1 MPNPKAMQQAF
12 DELRF
17 GARRTLNLR
26 TGLPSAADAAHR
38 AEQWVRAQ
46 QAAGAKEVLVITGRG
61 RRSDDGIARIRD
73 AVGVVLAR
81 LTRAAIV
88 DSVQEHTAGSFA
100 VALRPFGSMPARAP
114 HDTDASPTVDP
125 ATLRGLGADSLVLL
139 RRLAITSLDSLGV
152 RSPDAALVN
161 QEMENQFTALTR
173 NVAPGTSLSEEALCI
188 AIRAATIRIEDSF

>member
-1 MPNPKAMQQAF
+1 MQRAF

-26 TGLPSAADAAHR
+26 TGLPSAADAAQR
-38 AEQWVRAQ
+38 AERWLRAQ

-73 AVGVVLAR
+73 AVSIVLAR
-81 LTRAAIV
+81 LRRAAIV

-100 VALRPFGSMPARAP
+100 VALRPFGSQPTRTQQ
-114 HDTDASPTVDP
+114 DIDASGSTDP
-125 ATLRGLGADSLVLL
+125 ATLHGLGAEALTLL
-139 RRLAITSLDSLGV
+139 RRLAITSLDALGV
-152 RSPDAALVN
+152 RSPEAALVN

-173 NVAPGTSLSEEALCI
+173 EIEPGTSLSEEGLCT
-188 AIRAATIRIEDSF
+188 AIRAATIRIEDTY